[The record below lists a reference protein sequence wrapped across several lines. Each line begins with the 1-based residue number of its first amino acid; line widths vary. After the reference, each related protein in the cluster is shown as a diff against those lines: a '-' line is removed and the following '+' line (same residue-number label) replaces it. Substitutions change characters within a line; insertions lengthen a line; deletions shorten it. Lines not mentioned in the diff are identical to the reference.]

1 MSARV
6 VRYCGWRRRWRDSPL
21 GYSLSGCG
29 GGGIRVGGE
38 LQRSEARR
46 LTDESQK
53 LQQQQTRLESQWS
66 QLLLEH
72 STWGSYARV
81 ERLAREELGMKLPKT
96 DERVL
101 IRP

>member
-1 MSARV
+1 MRARWLAPLLLMLVVGSA
-6 VRYCGWRRRWRDSPL
+6 L
-21 GYSLSGCG
+21 GVAYS
-29 GGGIRVGGE
+29 VH
-38 LQRSEARR
+38 EARR
-46 LTDESQK
+46 LTDRT
-53 LQQQQTRLESQWS
+53 QQLLSEQARLETRWG

-81 ERLAREELGMKLPKT
+81 ERLAREDLGMKLPET

>member
-1 MSARV
+1 MTAP
-6 VRYCGWRRRWRDSPL
+6 WA
-21 GYSLSGCG
+21 
-29 GGGIRVGGE
+29 IRVLVVLIALSALGV
-38 LQRSEARR
+38 SYSVHEARR

-53 LQQQQTRLESQWS
+53 LQQQQIRLESQWS

-81 ERLAREELGMKLPKT
+81 ERLAREKLGMKLPKT